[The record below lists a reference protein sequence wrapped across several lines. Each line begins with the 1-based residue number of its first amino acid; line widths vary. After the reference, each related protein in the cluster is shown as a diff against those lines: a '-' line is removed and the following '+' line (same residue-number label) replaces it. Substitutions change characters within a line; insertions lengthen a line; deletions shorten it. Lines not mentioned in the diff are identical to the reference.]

1 MGPSLAGYGGVAR
14 ASANRASS
22 VQISLLRE
30 GEDVWSWIKAEETTS
45 QAAVPTE
52 PEAAQTILGPM
63 GSIVLDE
70 N

>member
-1 MGPSLAGYGGVAR
+1 M
-14 ASANRASS
+14 
-22 VQISLLRE
+22 ILLCE
-30 GEDVWSWIKAEETTS
+30 GEDDWSWFPIAEITS